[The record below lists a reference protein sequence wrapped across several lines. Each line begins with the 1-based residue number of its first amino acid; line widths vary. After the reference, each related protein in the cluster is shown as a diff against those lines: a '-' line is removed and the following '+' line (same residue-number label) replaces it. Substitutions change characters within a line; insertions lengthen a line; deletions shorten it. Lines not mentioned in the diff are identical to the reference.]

1 MKQTSKVVAGLVIV
15 LLVVLVGGFLY
26 LYSNLD
32 SLVARLIEQHGSE
45 ATQTKVAVGA
55 VSIDLQA
62 GSAGIASL
70 SVGNPD
76 GFSSEPAIS
85 LRDFAIDLDPT
96 AITGDPLVISD
107 ITVDGAQL
115 RIEQNGTQNNLKT
128 ILSSLQ
134 RLSAGD
140 QAEPESAG
148 KKLII
153 DRFELTGASALL
165 LVPEL
170 GEEREVQVP
179 QIVVTDI
186 GRASNGAT
194 AAAVAKQVLE
204 PVIRQALE
212 SAAADG
218 LEDAIKEKLDDGK
231 AEIGTELLDRLG
243 GKDSGNDE
251 KDEETGDDEQEQER

>member
-15 LLVVLVGGFLY
+15 LLVVVVGGFFY

-45 ATQTKVAVGA
+45 ATQTEVAVGA
-55 VSIDLQA
+55 VSIDLRA

-70 SVGNPD
+70 SVGNPN

-85 LRDFAIDLDPT
+85 LRDFAIDLDPM
-96 AITGDPLVISD
+96 AITADPLVISD
-107 ITVDGAQL
+107 ITVDGARL
-115 RIEQNGTQNNLKT
+115 RIEQSGTQNNLKT

-134 RLSAGD
+134 RLSADD

-153 DRFELTGASALL
+153 DRFELTGASAML

-179 QIVVTDI
+179 QIVITDI

-194 AAAVAKQVLE
+194 AAGVAKQILE
-204 PVIRQALE
+204 PVIRKALE

-218 LEDAIKEKLDDGK
+218 LQDAVREKLDDRK
-231 AEIGTELLDRLG
+231 SEIGAELLDRLG
-243 GKDSGNDE
+243 GKDSGNDD
-251 KDEETGDDEQEQER
+251 KDDENDE